1 MGLFAAEKC
10 ALTCDLL
17 APAVFF
23 LIVWCNVYYE
33 WNSSMLGVTLNCS
46 LVWGPGPWTVF
57 APGGRIKVLY

>member
-46 LVWGPGPWTVF
+46 LV
-57 APGGRIKVLY
+57 